1 MSAHTHLAG
10 VIPVANLKSDFE
22 LDTPPFLLP
31 IAPAFTA
38 IQKSIFECAMAGC
51 QTIWIAANDD
61 VAPILRKHIGE
72 WVFDPVH
79 YKRDLTKFYS
89 EVRKEIPIYYA
100 PIHPKDR
107 DKRDSYGWSVLYGMY
122 SAWLVSY
129 KISKWLVPDK
139 FFISFPMGVY
149 DIYSL
154 RQHRKAILSQKSNFF
169 LMHEGKTVKNNE
181 HLSFTMFGEDF
192 KKCRRSVN
200 KKTTRGYLRPG
211 PDEVIP
217 SKKLPIEERWS
228 ARFFNFED
236 VFEEIDETNASK
248 VEVEW
253 YYDISNWEGYKG
265 FLASEHT
272 IEKPY
277 KGLTGPYRHAKMC
290 MEVEENES

>member
-1 MSAHTHLAG
+1 VSAHTHLAG